1 MRSMADV
8 WRVALLVAGK
18 DLRAELKSKTALVS
32 AVSFAAMV
40 LMIFTFARDSTRLG
54 PADLMPSA
62 LWITYAFAATTA
74 LHRAFALEKEN
85 GALDLLLLAPVAP
98 EAIFFGKFAAN
109 LVVVLVVAAVT
120 LPLSVLFFNVDVRGV
135 IGPLVAVTLLAT
147 PGFVA
152 VGTVIGAVS
161 VRTRFAELMLPLLLL
176 PFLLPPL
183 IGGVQVTARLLAD
196 RPLNEVAGWLR
207 LLAVYDVVFVTV
219 CALLFPS
226 VVEE

>member
-1 MRSMADV
+1 MGETL
-8 WRVALLVAGK
+8 RVALLVAAK
-18 DLRAELKSKTALVS
+18 DLRAELKSRTAIVA

-40 LMIFTFARDSTRLG
+40 LMIFIFARDSTRLA
-54 PADLMPSA
+54 PVDLLPSA

-85 GALDLLLLAPVAP
+85 GALDLLRLAPVAS
-98 EAIFFGKFAAN
+98 EAIFFGKFLAN

-120 LPLSVLFFNVDVRGV
+120 LPLSVLFFNADVSGIIVPLAAV
-135 IGPLVAVTLLAT
+135 ILLAT

-152 VGTVIGAVS
+152 VGTLLGAVS
-161 VRTRFAELMLPLLLL
+161 ARTRFAELMLPLLLL

-196 RPLNEVAGWLR
+196 RPLSEVAGWLR
-207 LLAVYDVVFVTV
+207 LLAVHDIVFVTV